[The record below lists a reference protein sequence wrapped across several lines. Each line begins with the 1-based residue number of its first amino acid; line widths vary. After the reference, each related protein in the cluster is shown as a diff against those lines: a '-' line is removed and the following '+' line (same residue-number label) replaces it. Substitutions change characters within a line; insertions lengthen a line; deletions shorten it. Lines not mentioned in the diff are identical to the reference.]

1 MQGFVS
7 VAIVFAAIFV
17 VILTARVSAKRK
29 LVGRS
34 GTVAARAPEGGQLI
48 AVIAAAISAASG
60 MAPDGFRIVGVEK
73 TPNPGSSSSSSS
85 QRGFNTPVWGHVDR
99 YNRGE
104 NL

>member
-17 VILTARVSAKRK
+17 VILTARVSARRK
-29 LVGRS
+29 AAGRP

-48 AVIAAAISAASG
+48 AVIAAAVSAASG
-60 MAPDGFRIVGVEK
+60 MAPEGFRIVGVEK
-73 TPNPGSSSSSSS
+73 TPSSSSIA

>member
-17 VILTARVSAKRK
+17 VILTARVSARRK
-29 LVGRS
+29 AASRS

-60 MAPDGFRIVGVEK
+60 MAPEGFRIVGVEK
-73 TPNPGSSSSSSS
+73 TPNPSSSSIA

>member
-29 LVGRS
+29 FVGRS
-34 GTVAARAPEGGQLI
+34 GGAARAPEGGQLI

-60 MAPDGFRIVGVEK
+60 MAPEGFRIVGVEK
-73 TPNPGSSSSSSS
+73 TPNSCSNS